1 MKTYDAIIIGSGN
14 GGLSAALTLAQAG
27 KKVCVF
33 EKHNIPGG
41 CGTSF
46 RRGRFEFEVALHQ
59 LSSMGTEQN
68 PGPLRKLFAEYG
80 ILDKIEWIPIDSLFS
95 INLPGGKRVPIP
107 ADRKKAEQAL
117 IKMFPEEKEGILKYF
132 DICFKFYKEAGDF
145 AAKSAKSAVEP
156 NALKKAIMKV
166 GFPKLYPTLATYG
179 ARSTD
184 DVLSEIFKGKEIQ
197 LCLSAYWCFM
207 GVPPEKFPFSILA
220 QCTAIY
226 ISDKPYY
233 LRGCSQV
240 RSQALMD
247 AIVTTGSE
255 VKLNCG
261 INKII
266 VENGKAIGA
275 IDQNGEEYRAK
286 VVVSNVSPTVTYNN
300 LIDEDKVP
308 KEVIPTSRTM
318 MWVSLLSPVLL
329 RLTVLPK
336 KSDSRIRSTS
346 PIRA

>member
-1 MKTYDAIIIGSGN
+1 M
-14 GGLSAALTLAQAG
+14 
-27 KKVCVF
+27 
-33 EKHNIPGG
+33 
-41 CGTSF
+41 
-46 RRGRFEFEVALHQ
+46 
-59 LSSMGTEQN
+59 
-68 PGPLRKLFAEYG
+68 
-80 ILDKIEWIPIDSLFS
+80 
-95 INLPGGKRVPIP
+95 PIP

-145 AAKSAKSAVEP
+145 AAKSAKSTGEP

-233 LRGCSQV
+233 LRGGSQV
-240 RSQALMD
+240 MSQALMD
-247 AIVTTGSE
+247 AIVKTGSE

-300 LIDEDKVP
+300 LIDEDKLP
-308 KEVIPTSRTM
+308 KEVIPYFKNYDVGISALTC
-318 MWVSLLSPVLL
+318 LL

-346 PIRA
+346 PIQA